1 MVCPREKQMG
11 AGEVEVG
18 ERTGKQAAGFS
29 KGSPGPSRLCKEQ
42 PSRQQ
47 WRRSQETRIGQHLSD
62 ARVCL
67 PCRGNSASISPAL
80 WRGVTDATHSDP
92 GR

>member
-1 MVCPREKQMG
+1 MG